1 MANPAAEHPSLPQP
15 ATSLQP
21 PSPARDPSP
30 RIAPLPLPIAV
41 VPASAADDYDQDIY
55 AYLRSME
62 SAPRRRPAPD
72 YMALHTKRG
81 HPVTP
86 ALRAVLV
93 EWLSSLAPILHF
105 ESRTLHLAVLCLDRF
120 LSTTRARPAPPA
132 VRSVRV
138 LITITAA
145 ALLIACKYEEVYP
158 ADVEELVDETSS
170 THGGCTREELLAAEV
185 AVLKAL
191 RHELGS
197 PTACTF
203 LELFMERLG
212 VGDQAA
218 AQLTSRLIELSLLDY
233 GILRFRPSVV
243 AASAILIARMTAR
256 PSDDNPW
263 CHEHERATG
272 YTAAELKECAERL
285 NRLHQN
291 SIQYAS
297 LSGFENMRK
306 KYSNSNFKCVWTW
319 PPLASI

>member
-1 MANPAAEHPSLPQP
+1 
-15 ATSLQP
+15 
-21 PSPARDPSP
+21 
-30 RIAPLPLPIAV
+30 
-41 VPASAADDYDQDIY
+41 
-55 AYLRSME
+55 
-62 SAPRRRPAPD
+62 
-72 YMALHTKRG
+72 MALHTKRG

-93 EWLSSLAPILHF
+93 EWLSSLAPILRF

-120 LSTTRARPAPPA
+120 LSTARARPA

-145 ALLIACKYEEVYP
+145 ALLVASKYEEVYP
-158 ADVEELVDETSS
+158 AEVEEFVDETSR
-170 THGGCTREELLAAEV
+170 TNGGCSTEELLAAEV

-243 AASAILIARMTAR
+243 AASAILVALMTAR

-263 CHEHERATG
+263 GHEHERATG
-272 YTAAELKECAERL
+272 YTAEELKECAERL
-285 NRLHQN
+285 NRLQQN
-291 SIQYAS
+291 SVQYAS

-306 KYSNSNFKCVWTW
+306 KYSKSNFKCVWTW

>member
-1 MANPAAEHPSLPQP
+1 MANPAELPSLPQP
-15 ATSLQP
+15 ATSMQP

-30 RIAPLPLPIAV
+30 RIAPLPIAV
-41 VPASAADDYDQDIY
+41 VPASADDYDQDIY
-55 AYLRSME
+55 AYLQSME
-62 SAPRRRPAPD
+62 SVPRRRLAPD

-105 ESRTLHLAVLCLDRF
+105 QSRTLHLAVLCLDRF
-120 LSTTRARPAPPA
+120 LSTARARPV

-145 ALLIACKYEEVYP
+145 ALLVASKYEEVYP
-158 ADVEELVDETSS
+158 AEVEEFVDETSR

-203 LELFMERLG
+203 LEHFMERLG
-212 VGDQAA
+212 VGDQAD

-256 PSDDNPW
+256 PSDDKPW
-263 CHEHERATG
+263 GHEHE
-272 YTAAELKECAERL
+272 
-285 NRLHQN
+285 
-291 SIQYAS
+291 
-297 LSGFENMRK
+297 
-306 KYSNSNFKCVWTW
+306 
-319 PPLASI
+319 